1 MARLL
6 QTGLDYFPLDT
17 NVDDTIEL
25 LEAKFGIEG
34 FGIFIKLLQKIYSNN
49 YYLDWNEEIKLLFVK
64 KNSLNINVVN
74 DILNYCLEK
83 NIFNNNLFIKFSIL
97 TSSGIQARYFKAIER
112 RKNIKIINEYILI
125 DLKKINANM
134 DLINVNI
141 NSQNV
146 NINSQNVN
154 INSQS
159 KVNYSKEEEIKEKDI
174 DINMPFTPPDDI
186 KSIQII
192 FSDWNNII
200 CKQYPEFQK
209 ITDSEFHNDNKLQQL
224 LYKLKDKWETAEIL
238 TLYGT
243 NEWLRLNAKFLKW
256 WNINNY
262 EKALQGKFDSY
273 KQNTV
278 AKTEYE
284 IEVEKEK
291 EIRRLKEHCKTL
303 PPSEVWELVKF
314 KDGYFIYRNKL
325 TKQKIDT
332 IDDCVNI
339 AIQLFREKPTE
350 ENKEFLRK
358 IQRWLIN
365 CESEELLPDIQ
376 TILNPEYIYGA
387 RK

>member
-159 KVNYSKEEEIKEKDI
+159 KVNYSKEEEIKEN
-174 DINMPFTPPDDI
+174 INKNKSSSEEKNDDDFNSDKLI
-186 KSIQII
+186 QKFNLLAETFSSAYKGVNQFYSKS
-192 FSDWNNII
+192 SDTLKVLLSDNKFDENLF
-200 CKQYPEFQK
+200 FQK
-209 ITDSEFHNDNKLQQL
+209 
-224 LYKLKDKWETAEIL
+224 L
-238 TLYGT
+238 TLSAEQIS
-243 NEWLRLNAKFLKW
+243 NWSNAPIDMNWCFKNTDNYYKI
-256 WNINNY
+256 IN
-262 EKALQGKFDSY
+262 G
-273 KQNTV
+273 
-278 AKTEYE
+278 
-284 IEVEKEK
+284 
-291 EIRRLKEHCKTL
+291 
-303 PPSEVWELVKF
+303 
-314 KDGYFIYRNKL
+314 
-325 TKQKIDT
+325 
-332 IDDCVNI
+332 
-339 AIQLFREKPTE
+339 
-350 ENKEFLRK
+350 
-358 IQRWLIN
+358 
-365 CESEELLPDIQ
+365 
-376 TILNPEYIYGA
+376 EYIKKIAVQIEDDPWADCEIVNPPKNWKG
-387 RK
+387 KK

>member
-1 MARLL
+1 MARPL
-6 QTGLDYFPLDT
+6 QKGLGYFPLDT
-17 NVDDTIEL
+17 NFDDTIEL
-25 LEAKFGIEG
+25 LEAKFGLEG
-34 FGIFIKLLQKIYSNN
+34 FAIFIKLLQKIYSNN

-64 KNSLNINVVN
+64 RHNLNINLVN
-74 DILNYCLEK
+74 EILNYCLEK
-83 NIFNNNLFIKFSIL
+83 NIFNNNLFSKFSIL
-97 TSSGIQARYFKAIER
+97 TSAGIQSRYFKAIER
-112 RKNIKIINEYILI
+112 RKNIEIINAYILI
-125 DLKKINANM
+125 DLKDINATFKE
-134 DLINVNI
+134 INVDI
-141 NSQNV
+141 NSSNV
-146 NINSQNVN
+146 D

-159 KVNYSKEEEIKEKDI
+159 KVKNSIVYNIKEEEIKEKDI

-209 ITDSEFHNDNKLQQL
+209 ITESEFEMDIKLQQL
-224 LYKLKDKWETAEIL
+224 LYKLKDKWETGEIL